1 MPASPAFAAH
11 PDHTIDVSPHEG
23 RVRVRLGGAVVADT
37 ERALALREADYPVAL
52 YVPREDCRMERFEA
66 TDRSTHCPFKGDARY
81 WTLRAGDGADGD
93 GADGDGAD
101 GDGADGETAENA
113 AWAYDAPF
121 DQVAAIA
128 GHVAFYP
135 DRVTIES

>member
-1 MPASPAFAAH
+1 MPASPAFAAY

-23 RVRVRLGGAVVADT
+23 RVSVRLGGAVVADT

-66 TDRSTHCPFKGDARY
+66 TDRSTHCPFKGNARY
-81 WTLRAGDGADGD
+81 WTLRAGEGA
-93 GADGDGAD
+93 A
-101 GDGADGETAENA
+101 GETAENA
-113 AWAYDAPF
+113 AWAYDRPF